1 MGCVEISNNDRVW
14 EILYAS
20 VFLEGKEK
28 EEALRRYGVVL
39 PAAAAMAER
48 MSLTAR
54 SPQSSAGGPCGGTL
68 RINSHRPLYKPPII
82 RYNRARLCGKVIV

>member
-14 EILYAS
+14 DILYAS

-39 PAAAAMAER
+39 PAAASMA
-48 MSLTAR
+48 
-54 SPQSSAGGPCGGTL
+54 
-68 RINSHRPLYKPPII
+68 
-82 RYNRARLCGKVIV
+82 